1 MSRRGLGT
9 GRAGAAALAVAATL
23 AGAAGTLGAQGG
35 RSSTPCGTAPL
46 SAAEREARR
55 VRAAPMRSALP
66 DLAPDDAERLARAAE
81 AAVHEQ
87 QQRVMALSRAR
98 GWIGLRTTEISEF
111 NWTSGGRLVRYCGY
125 PVVVSVEPAS
135 PAERAGMAAGD
146 TLVAYGGRDLVRDG
160 PIALDRLLVPGE
172 KLVIRVRR
180 DGRSLERA
188 VVVGD
193 RPDVLT
199 FRSIGT
205 TELRQARIVEDRQG
219 TRVYVRTPPQ
229 ASGGRSGTPVGL
241 RGIDGG
247 GVAPEA
253 PPAAMAVVPAAPPVP
268 YALFGAGGP
277 ATLAGAQLI
286 ALDGDLRE
294 ALAAS
299 AAADGGVLVLKVL
312 PGTPAADA
320 GLRAGDVIVRAD
332 GHAVATPRALQRVLQ
347 VATRVGPEGREPR
360 ALALRV
366 DRRGQARDVVLR
378 W

>member
-1 MSRRGLGT
+1 MTRRP
-9 GRAGAAALAVAATL
+9 RRPRRVGAVALAVAAAL
-23 AGAAGTLGAQGG
+23 AGAADALGAQSA
-35 RSSTPCGTAPL
+35 RSATPCGTAPL

-55 VRAAPMRSALP
+55 ERAAPMRSASPELT
-66 DLAPDDAERLARAAE
+66 PDDAERLARAAE

-87 QQRVMALSRAR
+87 QQRVMALARAR
-98 GWIGLRTTEISEF
+98 GWIGLRTSEISEF

-135 PAERAGMAAGD
+135 PAERAGMLAGD

-172 KLVIRVRR
+172 RLVIRVRR
-180 DGRSLERA
+180 DGRSVDRA

-199 FRSIGT
+199 FRSIGPA
-205 TELRQARIVEDRQG
+205 ELRRPRIEERQG
-219 TRVYVRTPPQ
+219 TRVYVRTAPQ
-229 ASGGRSGTPVGL
+229 GWGGRVATSSGGA
-241 RGIDGG
+241 RGV
-247 GVAPEA
+247 GVAPEALEA
-253 PPAAMAVVPAAPPVP
+253 PPAAMAVVPAVPPVP
-268 YALFGAGGP
+268 YAMLGAGGP

-312 PGTPAADA
+312 PGTPRGRTPACAP
-320 GLRAGDVIVRAD
+320 
-332 GHAVATPRALQRVLQ
+332 AT
-347 VATRVGPEGREPR
+347 
-360 ALALRV
+360 
-366 DRRGQARDVVLR
+366 
-378 W
+378 